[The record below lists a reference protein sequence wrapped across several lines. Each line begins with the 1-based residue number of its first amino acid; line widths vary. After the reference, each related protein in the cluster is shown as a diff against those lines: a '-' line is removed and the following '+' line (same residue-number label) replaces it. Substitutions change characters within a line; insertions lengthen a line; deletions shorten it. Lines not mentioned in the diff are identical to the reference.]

1 TWKGRNDSWRS
12 VRRIQLDCGAAR
24 RRTGAPVVLAT
35 GDEDRCALIAGPG
48 TRGALDPPRHCC
60 RRMVPAR
67 DLWDSYQTRRQRH
80 SRSLRGCWVNRLL
93 CLLGYIWGLN
103 RGGVLPVLAG
113 WVVATAARAPA
124 MGAGVGLALSSALR
138 NLIPLLTNTIWR
150 AIQYWP
156 THPF

>member
-1 TWKGRNDSWRS
+1 

-80 SRSLRGCWVNRLL
+80 SRSLAGVCGYRCL
-93 CLLGYIWGLN
+93 CILADIWGLI
-103 RGGVLPVLAG
+103 RCVILPMLTG
-113 WVVATAARAPA
+113 WMVATTTRLRPMAAALA
-124 MGAGVGLALSSALR
+124 LALSSALR

-156 THPF
+156 THPFLPRAD